1 MVDAWTA
8 SDPLLV
14 RICVFTKVVE
24 FSSGFR
30 KNGCA
35 KMSGRLAREFAHRVE
50 MIGKCLPVAF
60 VRIRR
65 RVCVEDLCHG
75 RWPLE

>member
-14 RICVFTKVVE
+14 RIRVFAEIVE

-30 KNGCA
+30 KIGCA
-35 KMSGRLAREFAHRVE
+35 KMSGRLAREFAHRVG
-50 MIGKCLPVAF
+50 MIRTCLPVAF